1 VLEGVE
7 VGRLTAPEV
16 TKFGIEM
23 FAMCAKKESAA
34 DNSPVRRQ
42 VRESIM
48 AQRYEERSKYYL
60 QELRRGAMLEY
71 K

>member
-1 VLEGVE
+1 
-7 VGRLTAPEV
+7 
-16 TKFGIEM
+16 
-23 FAMCAKKESAA
+23 
-34 DNSPVRRQ
+34 

-48 AQRYEERSKYYL
+48 AQRYEQRSKQYL